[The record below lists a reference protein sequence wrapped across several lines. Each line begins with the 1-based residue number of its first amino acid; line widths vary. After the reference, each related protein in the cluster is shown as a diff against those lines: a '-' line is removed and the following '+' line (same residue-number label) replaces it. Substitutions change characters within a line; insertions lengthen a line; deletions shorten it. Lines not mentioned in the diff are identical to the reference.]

1 MLYRPARIF
10 NEGPGS
16 LGRDLDSLRSPSVP
30 DFDLAYLVF
39 HIGHNF
45 PPIQTSPSIGRPD
58 PNPNPISSESALGV
72 KDPTAIFDYN
82 TAWAEHWAGKAVRR
96 EPVGRVRVRACQE
109 RWASRLVVPRRP
121 ELSYGDGWR
130 WGRGEECSGNE
141 DEERGGQESGE
152 EGVSGDGEATGGCG
166 RRRRHQ
172 FRVRRGVKRYAAGGR
187 DRYCVSIPKYFV
199 LSGVAGVEVL
209 RGGEQRVESHEGSG
223 DGGLERSGLRP
234 VTDLCVFS
242 PTSSPVVIV
251 SPARP
256 PFCTEQK
263 KHVKK
268 AWQKHDCS
276 RALSIQTQIDRQIG
290 SRSIADWG
298 ERVDAT
304 GWLES
309 ELVVVKRRSSGDG
322 GCRRRDNADADYI
335 IAFLPIGLSTWASGS
350 MPFEP

>member
-10 NEGPGS
+10 NEALQLAALIQIQIQYPP
-16 LGRDLDSLRSPSVP
+16 SPHSGLKIP
-30 DFDLAYLVF
+30 QA
-39 HIGHNF
+39 HANNCIG
-45 PPIQTSPSIGRPD
+45 
-58 PNPNPISSESALGV
+58 V
-72 KDPTAIFDYN
+72 AIFDYN

-152 EGVSGDGEATGGCG
+152 EGVSGDGKATGGCG
-166 RRRRHQ
+166 RRGRQRGEDRRARQ
-172 FRVRRGVKRYAAGGR
+172 GWKRGQTTAPIPGAKR
-187 DRYCVSIPKYFV
+187 CEKYFV
-199 LSGVAGVEVL
+199 LSGVVGVEVL

-335 IAFLPIGLSTWASGS
+335 IAFLPIGLSTWVSGS